1 MLEQDFADMQE
12 KIMGVCKESKLEFNF
27 EGARFPVVARIN
39 PDLSQRDQMRFDI
52 DETDGEVTNFVNGE
66 IKFIFD
72 DELTMTVFNDFKI
85 EDSLLNRIKNM
96 VKKLH
101 YIYLQIYFKKKTI

>member
-1 MLEQDFADMQE
+1 MLELEFADMQE
-12 KIMGVCKESKLEFNF
+12 KILKVCKENKLEFNF
-27 EGARFPVVARIN
+27 ESSKFPVIAKIN
-39 PDLSQRDQMRFDI
+39 PDLNQRDQMRFDI
-52 DETDGEVTNFVNGE
+52 DGSDGEITNFVNGE
-66 IKFIFD
+66 IKLIFE

-96 VKKLH
+96 SKKLH